1 MISGNGNLKRALSAT
16 TRPSVPAQRV
26 ATFGEEVPTAQGLL
40 WEVVRGKKCHVFVKW
55 IYLGDQDKVSFCG

>member
-16 TRPSVPAQRV
+16 TRPSAPAQRV

-40 WEVVRGKKCHVFVKW
+40 WEVVSRKE
-55 IYLGDQDKVSFCG
+55 VSCFREVDLFGGSR